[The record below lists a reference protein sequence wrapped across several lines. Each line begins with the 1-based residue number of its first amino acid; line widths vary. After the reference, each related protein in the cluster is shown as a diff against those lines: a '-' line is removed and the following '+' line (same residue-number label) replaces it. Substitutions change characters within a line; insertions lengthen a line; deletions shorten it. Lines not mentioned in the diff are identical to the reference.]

1 MIRLD
6 SKIEQSTALRAALCL
21 HARCRRSTMAGVES
35 SIISLLSSLTDSLT
49 SSTSSFPA
57 DFEALLPPE
66 DGISLL
72 DTKNELLL
80 SYIQN
85 LVFLI
90 ILKLKSN
97 NGKTVDDDAEVRN
110 ATVKKLA
117 ELRVYTERGVRPLEG
132 RLKYQTDKVLRAA
145 DESSRSLP
153 RLSNGAN
160 GKIKNTAATDSN
172 DEVSDSDADD
182 TVRAAVPD
190 ELSYRP
196 NPAALIRKPDATKDK
211 TVSSPRKDAT
221 YKPPRIT
228 PTAMPRMGSSIR
240 EERDSRRQRKSHL
253 LDEYVSNEM
262 SSAPLAEPSI
272 GSNSTILNRGRGSL
286 SARQREKQQ
295 ERTDYEERN
304 LARLP
309 GESKAEKRKAK
320 ARGEGVRRNEYGGE
334 DWTGLGEVGDR
345 VARSVGRSRDGARS
359 VLERRQ
365 KRPRNDMDGSGL
377 GIGDNFEKRRRVL
390 ESRNDKQRRRC

>member
-1 MIRLD
+1 
-6 SKIEQSTALRAALCL
+6 
-21 HARCRRSTMAGVES
+21 MAGVE
-35 SIISLLSSLTDSLT
+35 ISVSPLLSSLTDSLT
-49 SSTSSFPA
+49 SATSSFPA
-57 DFEALLPPE
+57 EFEVLLPPE

-90 ILKLKSN
+90 ILKLRN
-97 NGKTVDDDAEVRN
+97 NNRETVDDDGEFRN
-110 ATVKKLA
+110 AAIKKLA
-117 ELRVYTERGVRPLEG
+117 ELRVYIERGVRPLEG
-132 RLKYQTDKVLRAA
+132 RLKYQIDKVLRAA
-145 DESSRSLP
+145 DDSSMQLP
-153 RLSNGAN
+153 KLSNGAN
-160 GKIKNTAATDSN
+160 GEVKNVVGVESN
-172 DEVSDSDADD
+172 DEESDSEADGIMM
-182 TVRAAVPD
+182 RAVPD

-211 TVSSPRKDAT
+211 TVSLSRKDAT

-228 PTAMPRMGSSIR
+228 PTTMPQMGSSVR
-240 EERDSRRQRKSHL
+240 EERDARKQRKSHL
-253 LDEYVSNEM
+253 LDEYVSNEL

-272 GSNSTILNRGRGSL
+272 GSNSTILSRGRGSL
-286 SARQREKQQ
+286 SARQRVKQQ

-304 LARLP
+304 LARFP

-345 VARSVGRSRDGARS
+345 VAKSVGRSRDAARS

-365 KRPRNDMDGSGL
+365 KRPRNDMEGSGP

-390 ESRNDKQRRRC
+390 EGRAEKKQRRRG